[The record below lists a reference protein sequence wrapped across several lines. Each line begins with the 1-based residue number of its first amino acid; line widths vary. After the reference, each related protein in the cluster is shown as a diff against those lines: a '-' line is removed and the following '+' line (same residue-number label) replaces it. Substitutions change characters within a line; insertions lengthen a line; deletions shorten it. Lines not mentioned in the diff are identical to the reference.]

1 MSDLFK
7 PVCSAALAGLLLA
20 SAATAVEFPPG
31 HVSLSAVYVDAAT
44 GNRLVVSVFDEGGG
58 ELRLTYETED
68 RRDLVDGVCMGPG
81 VLTGSNGRPFDDRN
95 CGRQSK
101 PMSASGARTSRSRP
115 CPHRAHRFAER
126 RLERGTE
133 TGGV

>member
-68 RRDLVDGVCMGPG
+68 RRDLVDGVCMGPRC
-81 VLTGSNGRPFDDRN
+81 TNGFKRTTVR
-95 CGRQSK
+95 RQELR
-101 PMSASGARTSRSRP
+101 ASIEAHVRQWRKDFTLP
-115 CPHRAHRFAER
+115 PHPAQ
-126 RLERGTE
+126 
-133 TGGV
+133 